1 MMTNR
6 QIEKYKNQLTEIVKE
21 HKLEKGECLV
31 KYLKKLTDSIKKLQK
46 LSETVGARS
55 YIGIGLSDLDEI
67 LKSDEKDLQK
77 FTGNIGRRDNYIVIV
92 KEISDNITYKLNT
105 EMMFNACVSA
115 KESSEL
121 ARRSCNIAKWSC
133 IFAAI
138 AAIAACVSIVL
149 TWLLK

>member
-1 MMTNR
+1 MTNR
-6 QIEKYKNQLTEIVKE
+6 EIEKYKNQLTKIVKE

-31 KYLKKLTDSIKKLQK
+31 KYLKQLADSIKKLQK

-55 YIGIGLSDLDEI
+55 YIGIELSDLDEI
-67 LKSDEKDLQK
+67 LNSEEKDLQK
-77 FTGNIGRRDNYIVIV
+77 FIGNIGRRDTYIVIV
-92 KEISDNITYKLNT
+92 KEISNNITYKLDT

-115 KESSEL
+115 QESSEL

-138 AAIAACVSIVL
+138 AAIAACIGTIL
-149 TWLLK
+149 N

>member
-1 MMTNR
+1 MTNR
-6 QIEKYKNQLTEIVKE
+6 EIERYKNQLTEIMKE
-21 HKLEKGECLV
+21 HKLEKSECLV
-31 KYLKKLTDSIKKLQK
+31 KYLKKLADSIMKLQE

-55 YIGIGLSDLDEI
+55 YIGIGLSDLDVI

-77 FTGNIGRRDNYIVIV
+77 FTGNIGRRDNYIAII
-92 KEISDNITYKLNT
+92 KEISNNITYKLNT

-115 KESSEL
+115 QESSEL

-149 TWLLK
+149 TWCLN